1 MVRER
6 QGERKMIEDET
17 LIIETIN
24 QYIKLHESGARIF
37 HDQLRTSKTFD
48 ELKDTLSKLVN
59 VYFFETSILFKVA
72 SVSAPAIISLM
83 KTIDKLPSKE
93 EFTEIKSEAQSQY
106 SRVREGL
113 EIIKAALD
121 DRTARD
127 KSGEDI
133 YG

>member
-1 MVRER
+1 MSRT
-6 QGERKMIEDET
+6 EDET

-24 QYIKLHESGARIF
+24 QYIKLHDSGTRIF

-48 ELKDTLSKLVN
+48 ELKHILSKLVN
-59 VYFFETSILFKVA
+59 VYFFETSILFRVA
-72 SVSAPAIISLM
+72 SVSAPAIIGLM

-93 EFTEIKSEAQSQY
+93 EFIEIKSEAQSQY
-106 SRVREGL
+106 SKVREGL

-121 DRTARD
+121 DRTERE